1 MGKMK
6 MEKKKQMENKALLIW
21 KMALASALSWEIA
34 KIAGSHHP
42 YLAPISVI
50 LCLQTTVNKSIR
62 FSYHRMVGTVI
73 GISVTVLVARHL
85 DVNGWTLGLLILVA
99 GFITKWLKRDE
110 TALHQVALT
119 VLLVFS
125 FEYKAGSYPIDRF
138 RDTLIGAL
146 IAVLIQMII
155 FPPNFI
161 KQADRSLQKFRNH
174 LSSTFSKVSNW
185 VKSGVEK
192 GEGYQLEGEVKTLLD
207 ELHQMKKTL
216 QDASD
221 SLKYN
226 PFGKKSMKKLQNDQ
240 QKVHFLNQGYTYLSS
255 IVGIFSAW
263 SKAGTISPLQM
274 EVWADQIQTLSLLF
288 KKENPAEWIQPG
300 GLLKITLPT
309 ELEKQKHHITLYHDT
324 VQLLEKISKNSS

>member
-1 MGKMK
+1 

-21 KMALASALSWEIA
+21 KMAIASALSWEIA
-34 KIAGSHHP
+34 KIAGSYHP

-85 DVNGWTLGLLILVA
+85 EVNGWTLGLLILVA

-146 IAVLIQMII
+146 VAVIIHMII

-161 KQADRSLQKFRNH
+161 KQAEGSLQKFGNH
-174 LSSTFSKVSNW
+174 LSTTFMRVSNW
-185 VKSGVEK
+185 VGSGLEK
-192 GEGYQLEGEVKTLLD
+192 GEGYQVEAEVKTLLD
-207 ELHQMKKTL
+207 ELHQMKNILKDT
-216 QDASD
+216 SD

-226 PFGKKSMKKLQNDQ
+226 PFGKKSIKKLQNYQ
-240 QKVHFLNQGYTYLSS
+240 QKVYFLNQCYTYLSS
-255 IVGIFSAW
+255 IVGTFFAW
-263 SKAGTISPLQM
+263 SKAGTITPLQIA
-274 EVWADQIQTLSLLF
+274 VWADQIQALSPLV
-288 KKENPAEWIQPG
+288 KKENPVEWIQLG
-300 GLLKITLPT
+300 EILKITLPT
-309 ELEKQKHHITLYHDT
+309 ELEKQQFHIALYHDT
-324 VQLLEKISKNSS
+324 VQMLEKISKNSG